1 MAHVAYSEDDDT
13 RASYVS
19 WSAIFAGAILATA
32 YSFVMLTFGAAA
44 GLSLVSP
51 FSAADGAN
59 MGVLIAV
66 SLWLIWVQVSGFA
79 LGGYIAGRIRAR
91 SPIATEHEVE
101 VRDGVHG
108 LLVWA
113 TGALLGFLLA
123 TSLTGSIIGMSGQAA
138 SSLFGTSDD
147 RQGIIST
154 LGAEALSD
162 SLLRSDNAAQR
173 AGADI
178 RDETARL
185 VSPAVSGGTLEQS
198 DRDYLVQLV
207 ASQTGLSQADAQVRV
222 DEILQ
227 SATEAAEQ
235 ARRAAIIIG
244 FVLTASFLI
253 SAAAAWW
260 AAGVGGDHRD
270 AGTDFSRFMH
280 YPARRGAV
288 VSGANDLKRA
298 KPSGSRSKQ
307 NFTK

>member
-1 MAHVAYSEDDDT
+1 MAHVTYSEDDNT

-19 WSAIFAGAILATA
+19 WSAILAGAVLATA

-51 FSAADGAN
+51 FSADGAN

-91 SPIATEHEVE
+91 SLNATEHEVE

-123 TSLTGSIIGMSGQAA
+123 TLLTGSIIGMSGQAA
-138 SSLFGTSDD
+138 SSLLASSDD
-147 RQGIIST
+147 RQGIVST
-154 LGAEALSD
+154 LGAEVLSD
-162 SLLRSDNAAQR
+162 SLLRSDNATQR
-173 AGADI
+173 AGTDI

-185 VSPAVSGGTLEQS
+185 IAPAVSGGTLEQS
-198 DRDYLVQLV
+198 DRDYLAQLV
-207 ASQTGLSQADAQVRV
+207 ASQTGLSEADAQARV
-222 DEILQ
+222 DAMLQ
-227 SATEAAEQ
+227 NAAEAADQ
-235 ARRAAIIIG
+235 ARRAAVIIG
-244 FVLTASFLI
+244 FVLTASMLI

-270 AGTDFSRFMH
+270 AGTDLSRFMR
-280 YPARRGAV
+280 YPARKGAIE
-288 VSGANDLKRA
+288 SGADDLKNV
-298 KPSGSRSKQ
+298 KPSGLRSKP

>member
-1 MAHVAYSEDDDT
+1 MADVIYSEDENT

-19 WSAIFAGAILATA
+19 WSAILAGAILATA
-32 YSFVMLTFGAAA
+32 YSVVMLTFGAAA

-51 FSAADGAN
+51 FGADGAN

-91 SPIATEHEVE
+91 SPNATEHEVE

-123 TSLTGSIIGMSGQAA
+123 TSLTGSVIGMSGQAA
-138 SSLFGTSDD
+138 SSLLGSSDQQ
-147 RQGIIST
+147 QGMIST

-162 SLLRSDNAAQR
+162 SLLRSENATQR

-178 RDETARL
+178 RDETARIIA
-185 VSPAVSGGTLEQS
+185 PAVSGGTLEQS

-207 ASQTGLSQADAQVRV
+207 ASQTGLSEADAQARV
-222 DEILQ
+222 DGIVQ

-235 ARRAAIIIG
+235 ARRAAVIIG
-244 FVLTASFLI
+244 FVLTASLLI

-260 AAGVGGDHRD
+260 AAGIGGDHRD
-270 AGTDFSRFMH
+270 TGTDFSRFMY

-288 VSGANDLKRA
+288 TSGADDLKRA
-298 KPSGSRSKQ
+298 KPSGTRSKP
-307 NFTK
+307 NFTR